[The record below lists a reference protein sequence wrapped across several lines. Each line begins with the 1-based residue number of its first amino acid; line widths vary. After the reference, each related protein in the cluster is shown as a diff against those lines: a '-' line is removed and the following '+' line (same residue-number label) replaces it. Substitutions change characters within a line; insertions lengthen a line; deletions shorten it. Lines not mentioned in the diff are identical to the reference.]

1 MVENRT
7 LTAINLTAVNLSSVG
22 GLILSKGLH
31 DNPVIVM
38 LEVSDNRLEQHV
50 EIAIATRL
58 NVNRQKRLEAAQE
71 AQRQAI
77 LKRKQELKD
86 AAAAEEAERQREEA
100 LWIQEQRRLRNERR
114 LAVAEADRKA
124 RVQAILDAREAEKKA
139 AEDALKAAKS
149 RKKRKGR
156 KKKKG
161 KGKGKARTRTGNK
174 IRRRSGTR
182 SKTSATASLT
192 RLGACGWLHANAR
205 RFDSVTDLSD
215 CDPTC
220 RLQ

>member
-161 KGKGKARTRTGNK
+161 KGKGKAK
-174 IRRRSGTR
+174 
-182 SKTSATASLT
+182 KKK
-192 RLGACGWLHANAR
+192 
-205 RFDSVTDLSD
+205 
-215 CDPTC
+215 
-220 RLQ
+220 